1 MTRTLGLSRRFVVP
15 PLAVLLLAA
24 LPVLGEEPKPEPE
37 ASPSATA
44 EPATTDPA
52 PTEPTRVVVGGFV
65 DIYYGYNFNKVGPRL
80 RTFDIQHNTFSLSMA
95 EVNLEKK
102 VSPESRVGFRT
113 DLDFGKSASIVSS
126 FEPETVDQ
134 QIYENIQQAYV
145 SLLTG
150 KVQWDVGK
158 FVTPI
163 GAEVIESQDNWN
175 YTRSVLFGYAIPFY
189 HVGVRATLPVN
200 DKFTVN
206 AFLLNGWNNDSAAD
220 GVQTGAFA
228 LTWKPNDKVT
238 WILNDI
244 VGKDTPGSNETRN
257 LFDTTFTLNVN
268 PKLSLMANFDYG
280 TEGDVKWWGIAGYA
294 KLQATTNWDIVG
306 RFEYLDDTQGSFMTF
321 GTTAQTLTITSDYF
335 LVGALRA
342 RIDYRTDF
350 AAQPIFPSSSGVD
363 KKTQTTLTV
372 GLVYG
377 FGGKI

>member
-15 PLAVLLLAA
+15 PFAVLLLAA
-24 LPVLGEEPKPEPE
+24 LPVRGEEPKPEPE
-37 ASPSATA
+37 ASPSATT
-44 EPATTDPA
+44 EPATA
-52 PTEPTRVVVGGFV
+52 EPTTAEPTSVVVGGCV

-113 DLDFGKSASIVSS
+113 DLDFGKSASIVAS

-200 DKFTVN
+200 DKVTLN
-206 AFLLNGWNNDSAAD
+206 GFLLNGWNNDSSVNGIKTFAV
-220 GVQTGAFA
+220 GV
-228 LTWKPNDKVT
+228 TWKPTDKIT
-238 WILNDI
+238 WILNDM

-257 LFDTTFTLNVN
+257 LFDTTFTLAV
-268 PKLSLMANFDYG
+268 
-280 TEGDVKWWGIAGYA
+280 
-294 KLQATTNWDIVG
+294 
-306 RFEYLDDTQGSFMTF
+306 
-321 GTTAQTLTITSDYF
+321 TLALAVLAVVPF
-335 LVGALRA
+335 L
-342 RIDYRTDF
+342 
-350 AAQPIFPSSSGVD
+350 
-363 KKTQTTLTV
+363 
-372 GLVYG
+372 
-377 FGGKI
+377 